1 MQSSVG
7 KLNGWLMPLLG
18 IAFALAFIALCA
30 WQSPHFMRGR
40 LSAAETER
48 YLAVIDRTLPLPAE
62 ERARMLS
69 RVRAFAEGDD
79 GRPFH
84 MLNLMRYYDR
94 ARALP
99 GAPAFAGT
107 PRDANAY
114 YEERAMPLLFAEGG
128 FPAVGG
134 ATVARDL
141 FGHDATTADFDRVL
155 VVRYPSRRAFLE
167 LVTDPRYGPIAPY
180 KLIAEDVVLIPVDAE
195 VVLPDMR
202 LAAGA
207 LLLVAFLAF
216 GWWRA
221 ARAKAPT

>member
-1 MQSSVG
+1 
-7 KLNGWLMPLLG
+7 MPLLG
-18 IAFALAFIALCA
+18 IVFVIAFIVVGA
-30 WQSPHFMRGR
+30 WQSPNFGRGK
-40 LSAAETER
+40 LTSAETER
-48 YLAVIDRTLPLPAE
+48 YLAVIDRSLPLPAE

-84 MLNLMRYYDR
+84 MLNLMRYYDG

-134 ATVARDL
+134 ATAARDL

-180 KLIAEDVVLIPVDAE
+180 KLMAEDVVLIPVDAE
-195 VVLPDMR
+195 IVLPDMR

-207 LLLVAFLAF
+207 LLLAVFLAL

-221 ARAKAPT
+221 SRRRSP

>member
-1 MQSSVG
+1 MQSSVT
-7 KLNGWLMPLLG
+7 KLNGWFTALLG
-18 IAFALAFIALCA
+18 IVFALAFIALWA
-30 WQSPHFMRGR
+30 WQSPLALRGK
-40 LSAAETER
+40 LTAAETER
-48 YLAVIDRTLPLPAE
+48 YLAVIDRNLPLPAE
-62 ERARMLS
+62 ERARMVS

-99 GAPAFAGT
+99 GAPAFAGN
-107 PRDANAY
+107 PKEANAY

-134 ATVARDL
+134 ATTARDL
-141 FGHDATTADFDRVL
+141 FGHDTATADFDRVL

-180 KLIAEDVVLIPVDAE
+180 KLMAEDVVLIPVDAE
-195 VVLPDMR
+195 VVLPAMR
-202 LAAGA
+202 LAAGT
-207 LLLVAFLAF
+207 LLLAAFLAL

-221 ARAKAPT
+221 ARTRAPA